1 MPRSR
6 FHIKLAVCWSLAVA
20 AVRAIDIANAEEI
33 KPFGQL
39 LNVSAR
45 LHTGTGD
52 NVLIGGFIINGT
64 APKKTI
70 VRVIGPTLA
79 AYGVSGVLADP
90 MVELHDHTGALI
102 ATNDNW
108 KDTQQSQ

>member
-1 MPRSR
+1 MHSSRSK
-6 FHIKLAVCWSLAVA
+6 IKVVITLAA
-20 AVRAIDIANAEEI
+20 AGLSIHLVHAQEI
-33 KPFGQL
+33 KPFGQF

-52 NVLIGGFIINGT
+52 NVLIGGFIISGT

-70 VRVIGPTLA
+70 VRVMGPSLA
-79 AYGVSGVLADP
+79 AYGISGVLADP

-102 ATNDNW
+102 ATN
-108 KDTQQSQ
+108 